1 MFTVKNYGVSFS
13 TKKSDI
19 ALTNFFVSL
28 VGADI
33 DFPIRTD
40 SARKI
45 IIDQDEKYIYGTVIT
60 IKNQKKFTSL
70 VGKGSNLEIKVSDL
84 SKLEKIAEFNF
95 LIINKKNGFGIY
107 QYHHGSCTAP
117 NFGSMITTLY
127 RRKLE
132 AKRDAE
138 ILALGGRDSVPRKQ
152 LKAINS
158 RFFHGIEFDMI
169 AQSKDIKKVLE
180 KYKSI
185 RSFRYEVSSLEAS
198 LREESPLQGLIEKVR
213 HHVRFDSSVDSSLII
228 SGIQSMIPTIKQATA
243 RVEVLDDQDEPV
255 SVKVMDVPANFG
267 EMGYDDFIKNLL
279 TFKMTDIKGCSL
291 FQDLKGKCERIIS
304 MSSQKHPLTNSKEC
318 WTFVVAAAITALL
331 YVALIITISKEVHLR
346 GFLFLEAGTT
356 AKIFEFYAENLRG
369 SLFTGFLALGGF
381 LMSAKTFIIVNMKKE
396 VYDSAKYKQDW
407 LDGMELNG
415 PENYPPLFRPLR
427 RLSNI
432 LFYTISFSF
441 LASIAQLTIGLYES
455 VPSVMVC
462 SFLVILAI
470 SFLMLSLYLIKK
482 NLATMFDYLDK
493 SHDPVLPLGDD

>member
-138 ILALGGRDSVPRKQ
+138 IAGQHGKLARQPHQKLHGVPIGVKRVDQ
-152 LKAINS
+152 RA
-158 RFFHGIEFDMI
+158 RVGH
-169 AQSKDIKKVLE
+169 
-180 KYKSI
+180 
-185 RSFRYEVSSLEAS
+185 VSSVSHHRAGMPCAACS
-198 LREESPLQGLIEKVR
+198 HPPAAQGGNPAHGR
-213 HHVRFDSSVDSSLII
+213 
-228 SGIQSMIPTIKQATA
+228 SG
-243 RVEVLDDQDEPV
+243 V
-255 SVKVMDVPANFG
+255 S
-267 EMGYDDFIKNLL
+267 
-279 TFKMTDIKGCSL
+279 
-291 FQDLKGKCERIIS
+291 
-304 MSSQKHPLTNSKEC
+304 
-318 WTFVVAAAITALL
+318 
-331 YVALIITISKEVHLR
+331 
-346 GFLFLEAGTT
+346 
-356 AKIFEFYAENLRG
+356 
-369 SLFTGFLALGGF
+369 
-381 LMSAKTFIIVNMKKE
+381 
-396 VYDSAKYKQDW
+396 
-407 LDGMELNG
+407 
-415 PENYPPLFRPLR
+415 
-427 RLSNI
+427 
-432 LFYTISFSF
+432 
-441 LASIAQLTIGLYES
+441 
-455 VPSVMVC
+455 
-462 SFLVILAI
+462 
-470 SFLMLSLYLIKK
+470 
-482 NLATMFDYLDK
+482 
-493 SHDPVLPLGDD
+493 

>member
-243 RVEVLDDQDEPV
+243 RVEVLDDQYEPV

-291 FQDLKGKCERIIS
+291 FQDLKGKCEKDYKHVFTKT
-304 MSSQKHPLTNSKEC
+304 SSN
-318 WTFVVAAAITALL
+318 
-331 YVALIITISKEVHLR
+331 
-346 GFLFLEAGTT
+346 
-356 AKIFEFYAENLRG
+356 
-369 SLFTGFLALGGF
+369 
-381 LMSAKTFIIVNMKKE
+381 
-396 VYDSAKYKQDW
+396 
-407 LDGMELNG
+407 
-415 PENYPPLFRPLR
+415 
-427 RLSNI
+427 
-432 LFYTISFSF
+432 
-441 LASIAQLTIGLYES
+441 
-455 VPSVMVC
+455 
-462 SFLVILAI
+462 
-470 SFLMLSLYLIKK
+470 
-482 NLATMFDYLDK
+482 
-493 SHDPVLPLGDD
+493 